1 MKPGPREIA
10 FALLLMAI
18 PLGAWHFLFRPQNV
32 QDAELRRQ
40 IEAKQE
46 KLRAVNRATAVI
58 GDLQKEITSLSGA
71 IEFFQS
77 KLPSD
82 KEIDQVLQELWKI
95 AETNQLTTKSVRT
108 LPRTSENLLT
118 GGNQHAEQP
127 ISMQLEGDFHGF
139 YGFLQALENQPRI
152 MRIRNLT
159 LSKSARGE
167 GAVTANLV
175 MSVFFEH
182 SDAGGRG

>member
-10 FALLLMAI
+10 FALLLTAI
-18 PLGAWHFLFRPQNV
+18 PLGAWHFLFRPQNR
-32 QDAELRRQ
+32 QDAELRAQ
-40 IEAKQE
+40 IEQKQE
-46 KLRAVNRATAVI
+46 RLRAVNQATAVI
-58 GDLQKEITSLSGA
+58 GDLQKEIASLSGA

-82 KEIDQVLQELWKI
+82 MEIDQVLQELWKI

-108 LPRTSENLLT
+108 LPRTPENLLT
-118 GGNQHAEQP
+118 GGTQHAEQP
-127 ISMQLEGDFHGF
+127 ISMQLEGDFNGF

-159 LSKSARGE
+159 LGKSAKGE
-167 GAVTANLV
+167 GGVVANLV
-175 MSVFFEH
+175 MSIFFER
-182 SDAGGRG
+182 SPAGTRG